1 MANEDFFKVWYLR
14 EMTPRDI
21 LEKGLVEGK
30 AIYKHDELH
39 EIVAYDQGSP
49 PHFAPVFR
57 LF

>member
-1 MANEDFFKVWYLR
+1 
-14 EMTPRDI
+14 MTPRDI